1 MRQVLGVIKMFENL
15 TNKLEG
21 IFSKLK
27 SAPSLSD
34 GAFLSLEKIFSNL
47 FVKFSNISLH
57 ATPIALVGEPSLTSV
72 DTLKIKSTAKTCYFA
87 ESEGKVQ
94 FGVLNVNE

>member
-1 MRQVLGVIKMFENL
+1 MNSLATGRATSASSKACLISFKPDSTCSSLN
-15 TNKLEG
+15 EG
-21 IFSKLK
+21 ALF
-27 SAPSLSD
+27 
-34 GAFLSLEKIFSNL
+34 SLEKIFSNL

-57 ATPIALVGEPSLTSV
+57 ATPMELVGEPSLTSV
-72 DTLKIKSTAKTCYFA
+72 DALKSKSTAKTCYFA